1 MGDPAA
7 SITDAARDWQA
18 DLVVI
23 GSHGREGVDRIVLGS
38 VARGVARKAPCPVLI
53 VRK

>member
-1 MGDPAA
+1 VGEPVA
-7 SITDAARDWQA
+7 SITDAARDWAA

-23 GSHGREGVDRIVLGS
+23 GSHGREGVDRVLLGS
-38 VARGVARKAPCPVLI
+38 VAEGVARQAPCPALI